1 MFLPNQDR
9 QLLMG
14 FCILIQQDQIIAE
27 IHEISNFRTL
37 EYFNTVAIMN
47 AGSMQK
53 IGENILESW
62 NSKFH
67 EFWQ

>member
-1 MFLPNQDR
+1 M
-9 QLLMG
+9 
-14 FCILIQQDQIIAE
+14 IQEDQIIAE
-27 IHEISNFRTL
+27 IHKISNFRTL